1 MLKFRNSLMNS
12 LMTTGVEATD
22 QGTSEADDD
31 DGMEDPSVAFG
42 HNFDE
47 KLRAFIA
54 LEHGRDGL

>member
-1 MLKFRNSLMNS
+1 MNS